1 MHATAIFVFA
11 LPSTIPKSIFHFLFA
26 RLDVLL
32 CFSNQ
37 SNGSAQAGID
47 SIRSIRET
55 GRERLRALSIVQKMS
70 VER

>member
-26 RLDVLL
+26 RLCSSV
-32 CFSNQ
+32 FFE
-37 SNGSAQAGID
+37 
-47 SIRSIRET
+47 SIEW
-55 GRERLRALSIVQKMS
+55 LRAGGYRFDSFDSGDREGETRVLSIVQKMS